1 MKRWQTLL
9 AAGATI
15 ATLMGGAVAQEKVL
29 RLVPQADLKNLDPI
43 WTTAAITI
51 NHGFM
56 IYDTL
61 FALDSKLQAKP
72 QMVDT
77 WTRSPDGMKWSFKL
91 RPGMKWHDG
100 TAVTAKDIVASLN
113 RWGKLPSR
121 GGPMMSRVATNKY
134 VAYGRAWRAILVEV
148 SLFVVLAMS
157 MAMSRG

>member
-15 ATLMGGAVAQEKVL
+15 ATLTGATPMGGAVAQEKVL

-61 FALDSKLQAKP
+61 FALDSKLQECK
-72 QMVDT
+72 
-77 WTRSPDGMKWSFKL
+77 KL
-91 RPGMKWHDG
+91 R
-100 TAVTAKDIVASLN
+100 VLSVAPLLAEAITRIHEETSL
-113 RWGKLPSR
+113 S
-121 GGPMMSRVATNKY
+121 
-134 VAYGRAWRAILVEV
+134 
-148 SLFVVLAMS
+148 SLFV
-157 MAMSRG
+157 